1 MMELRGVL
9 HEMGKGLMRTPSA
22 DVSSFSEGQLQ
33 ELLLSGLGGMRFLL
47 VLDDVRGKGLWHV
60 IKRVLPNNGTRSW
73 VLVTM
78 HNIIMAESV
87 VDVRSDVDQLQPM
100 TFEDSCNL
108 LCIKA
113 FIKDR
118 ICPDDL
124 KEMAKDIVRKYS
136 SLLLA
141 IVVAGSMMLRK

>member
-1 MMELRGVL
+1 
-9 HEMGKGLMRTPSA
+9 
-22 DVSSFSEGQLQ
+22 
-33 ELLLSGLGGMRFLL
+33 
-47 VLDDVRGKGLWHV
+47 
-60 IKRVLPNNGTRSW
+60 
-73 VLVTM
+73 
-78 HNIIMAESV
+78 MAESV